1 MDTSTARCTQCS
13 GPTGAFG
20 ESGAG
25 RSVWA
30 STAGGLDGSRVAT
43 GVAVGSRDRVYVAD
57 FPNDRILVVSAD
69 GTSLG
74 IFGDAGAVPAR
85 LVLVFS
91 LWVWRLPF

>member
-1 MDTSTARCTQCS
+1 
-13 GPTGAFG
+13 
-20 ESGAG
+20 
-25 RSVWA
+25 
-30 STAGGLDGSRVAT
+30 
-43 GVAVGSRDRVYVAD
+43 VAVGSRDRVYVAD
-57 FPNDRILVVSAD
+57 FPNDRILVVSAN